1 MGLTWGQLGAN
12 LGPTWANLG
21 QLGPI
26 WNQLRPTWAN
36 MSQRR
41 PTWVQF
47 GASPDLKIIE
57 KPLFFPGFSSIFKQP
72 LKSFGTALGHSL
84 GTPWGAFGDA
94 WGALGVAL
102 GSFGAALGGLGETLG
117 TPWGSFLEEP
127 WVFLGRTSWKDLP
140 EPTPAR
146 ELLGQLSFR

>member
-47 GASPDLKIIE
+47 GARTDLKIIG

-127 WVFLGRTSWKDLP
+127 WVFLGKTS
-140 EPTPAR
+140 
-146 ELLGQLSFR
+146 

>member
-47 GASPDLKIIE
+47 GARTDLKIIG
-57 KPLFFPGFSSIFKQP
+57 KPLFFPGFSSI
-72 LKSFGTALGHSL
+72 LKKSLESFGKALDNPL

-94 WGALGVAL
+94 LGGFGAVL
-102 GSFGAALGGLGETLG
+102 GSFGAALGGLGDALG
-117 TPWGSFLEEP
+117 ALLGGPWD
-127 WVFLGRTSWKDLP
+127 FLGGIS
-140 EPTPAR
+140 
-146 ELLGQLSFR
+146 

>member
-47 GASPDLKIIE
+47 GARTDLKIIG
-57 KPLFFPGFSSIFKQP
+57 KPLFFPGFSNIFKQP
-72 LKSFGTALGHSL
+72 LKSFGTALGDSL

-102 GSFGAALGGLGETLG
+102 GSFGAALGGLGE
-117 TPWGSFLEEP
+117 PWGRLGGPSWRSLGFFLEESP
-127 WVFLGRTSWKDLP
+127 GKTFQSPRRYETS
-140 EPTPAR
+140 
-146 ELLGQLSFR
+146 

>member
-47 GASPDLKIIE
+47 GAHTDLKIIGE
-57 KPLFFPGFSSIFKQP
+57 PLFFLGFSNIFKQS
-72 LKSFGTALGHSL
+72 LESFGTALGDSS

-94 WGALGVAL
+94 WG
-102 GSFGAALGGLGETLG
+102 GLGELWGRLG
-117 TPWGSFLEEP
+117 RPWGDLGDALE
-127 WVFLGRTSWKDLP
+127 
-140 EPTPAR
+140 A
-146 ELLGQLSFR
+146 LLGEPLGFPWKNLLEKSPRARDLMKRLRQIIF

>member
-12 LGPTWANLG
+12 LEPTWANLG

-102 GSFGAALGGLGETLG
+102 GSFGAALGGLGE
-117 TPWGSFLEEP
+117 PWGRLGGPSWRSLGFFLEEP
-127 WVFLGRTSWKDLP
+127 LGKTFQSPRP
-140 EPTPAR
+140 YEAP
-146 ELLGQLSFR
+146 